1 MIRAAG
7 GVVTRGDQVLVVHR
21 ARYDDWSLP
30 KGKLEGD
37 ESWEA
42 AALREVREESGL
54 QCVLVEPLG
63 STMYAPGGVD
73 KEVRWFR
80 MEPTGE
86 SGSRDGEVDEL
97 RWLTPAEALELLSY
111 ESERELLERVER

>member
-1 MIRAAG
+1 LIRAAG
-7 GVVTRGDQVLVVHR
+7 GVVARGDEVLVVHR
-21 ARYDDWSLP
+21 AHYDDWSLP

-42 AALREVREESGL
+42 AALREVREETGL
-54 QCVLVEPLG
+54 QCEIVAPLG
-63 STMYAPGGVD
+63 STTYTPGGVE

-80 MEPTGE
+80 MQPTGE
-86 SGSRDGEVDEL
+86 SGDRDGEVDEL

-111 ESERELLERVER
+111 ETERELLARL